1 MIPID
6 RFQVP
11 NPLGVEEH
19 RARDEF
25 GAWVRNPDS
34 IDWRRRF
41 EKLRFRINRVA
52 RDPLMQVFNGK
63 CAFCESDVGATSS
76 PSVERFRP
84 ISDASDLSGKGSPD
98 HYTWLFAEWENLYI
112 ACNACARAKRSLFP
126 VSGNR
131 AEPMTPLREI
141 WFTEDPMLLDPCRDN
156 PQDHL
161 LFTEHGDVRY
171 LTPRGEATIKVF
183 NLNRE
188 GLVRARRLVWE
199 RVAAAVGQNLDVK
212 GFAADFQPYAAVAR
226 QALEAI
232 AGTDETLPERTRRSR
247 AIGPEHRSAEEIL
260 AVDDDA
266 FRMSARALQRVEIV
280 NFKALRDMTLHFGEP
295 GSERSPW
302 LALLGE
308 NSTGKSTLLQAIA
321 LTLAGAQEARRLVR
335 PKHILSTGA
344 EEGSVKIWF
353 WDNDEPIEL
362 HFRRYEDSFT
372 GPLRPS
378 AIVLGYGAVRYAE
391 RKRKRSDPSPR
402 FSRIQA
408 LIDPIA
414 KIRYSGEWFAKLDP
428 TRFTVAQ
435 RVLTSVLPEDVSGTP
450 VLDRNGK
457 RVIFNLS
464 GHRGSLSELSAGYQT
479 IIGICADIMRLLFE
493 RWDTI
498 SSATGIVLIDEIDAH
513 LHPRW
518 AMRIVYALREAFP
531 QVQFIVSTHNPLA
544 LRGLRNNEVALLR
557 REGNVVLLDQD
568 LPPIEG
574 MPVDELLT
582 SRVFGLDST
591 IDPETEAKL
600 DEYYHLLSLPS
611 DPGRLQRLEELRD
624 TIGDKEA
631 LGRNARERLM
641 LDAASQFIR
650 ETNNSSDLNRAN
662 SAETRRRVRDLVRIG
677 FRRFE
682 DR

>member
-6 RFQVP
+6 RYRVP
-11 NPLGVEEH
+11 NPLDEEEH
-19 RARDEF
+19 QARYELGDWF
-25 GAWVRNPDS
+25 RSSDTSSWRN
-34 IDWRRRF
+34 RF
-41 EKLRFRINRVA
+41 ERFRLRVNRKA
-52 RDPLMQVFNGK
+52 REPLMHLFKGK

-76 PSVERFRP
+76 PSIERFRP
-84 ISDASDLSGKGSPD
+84 TADASDLSGKGAPN
-98 HYTWLFAEWENLYI
+98 HYMWLFAEWENLYI
-112 ACNACARAKRSLFP
+112 ACSACARSKRSLFP
-126 VSGNR
+126 VSGRR
-131 AEPMTPLREI
+131 AEPMTPLHEI
-141 WFTEDPMLLDPCRDN
+141 WEIEDALLLDPCRDN

-161 LFTEHGDVRY
+161 LFTNQGEVRY

-199 RVAAAVGQNLDVK
+199 RVAVAVGQQIDVT

-226 QALEAI
+226 QALVAI
-232 AGTDETLPERTRRSR
+232 AGSDKGLRDRTNRSQ
-247 AIGPEHRSAEEIL
+247 GVSPDSRSAEEIL
-260 AVDDDA
+260 AFDDDA
-266 FRMSARALQRVEIV
+266 FRLSARALQRVEIV
-280 NFKALRDMTLHFGEP
+280 NFKALRSMILLFGEP
-295 GSERSPW
+295 GSDRSPW
-302 LALLGE
+302 IALLGE

-335 PKHILSTGA
+335 PHHVLSTGA

-353 WDNDEPIEL
+353 WDNDDPVEL
-362 HFRRYEDSFT
+362 HFRRHIDSFT
-372 GPLRPS
+372 GTRGPS
-378 AIVLGYGAVRYAE
+378 AVVLGYGAIRYAE
-391 RKRKRSDPSPR
+391 RKRKRTDLAPR

-408 LIDPIA
+408 LLDPVA
-414 KIRYSGEWFAKLDP
+414 KIRYSGAWFARLDS
-428 TRFTVAQ
+428 TRFMVAQ
-435 RVLTSVLPEDVSGTP
+435 RVLQSVLPEDEFGNP

-457 RVIFNLS
+457 RAIFDVS
-464 GHRGSLSELSAGYQT
+464 GHRGPLSELSAGYQA

-518 AMRIVYALREAFP
+518 AMRIVPALREAFP
-531 QVQFIVSTHNPLA
+531 QVQFIVSTHNPLI

-557 REGNVVLLDQD
+557 REGDLIILDQD

-582 SRVFGLDST
+582 SRVFGLNST
-591 IDPETEAKL
+591 TDPETDARL
-600 DEYYHLLSLPS
+600 DEYYHLLSLPA
-611 DPGRLQRLEELRD
+611 DPSRRRRLEELRD
-624 TIGDKEA
+624 SIGDKEA

-641 LDAASQFIR
+641 LDAAAQFIQ
-650 ETNNSSDLNRAN
+650 ETNSSLDLNRAN
-662 SAETRRRVRDLVRIG
+662 SAETRRKVRDLVRIG
-677 FRRFE
+677 FRRSQ